1 MLTKNEP
8 LLGRVVE
15 QAQLPRG
22 QKIQLIQ
29 LIQLEQANI
38 IYIHNT

>member
-29 LIQLEQANI
+29 LEQANI